1 MIKLYTNCPEYEND
15 IMEELRQAFGAQPI
29 EVTRRYAPPSL
40 EGDISIKLTLFA
52 SEGVWLSRAA
62 LSMRRDGRVFWRSYT
77 HKADIRGTTPIEI
90 KRYQKRCVKIA
101 AFRLMRKVFDINAPW
116 GSLTGIRPTRLLK
129 ELELSLG
136 KGEARRMMLKDF
148 DVTKEKYDLCSLIL
162 SVQDE
167 MPSPK
172 TEDVGIYIGIPYC
185 RTRCLYCSFPSG
197 VRTDKTDMRAYIDAL
212 KLDISLGAAIL
223 FETGRRVRSM
233 YMGGG
238 TPTVLTA
245 SELDEVLSHALDAY
259 GGFGLELTVEA
270 GRPDTID
277 KDKLMV
283 LKKHN
288 VSRISINP
296 QTMND
301 ATLSLI
307 GRSHSADQIYTTFS
321 LARELGFDNINMDV
335 IAGLP
340 GEELSSMENTLKR
353 LSDLSPESITVHTLA
368 IKRSSPLKLKLC
380 EYRVDMP
387 SDEVVA
393 GMTELGGMYAKELK
407 MRPYYMYRQKY
418 MRGNLEN
425 IGYSKTG
432 YECIYNVDMMEE
444 QTSIMAHGAGSM
456 TKVLFDGECRVERI
470 PNPKEI
476 LVYINKIERIAE
488 KKKQLFETLW
498 KNS

>member
-15 IMEELRQAFGAQPI
+15 IMEELRQASPPQTI
-29 EVTRRYAPPSL
+29 EVMRRYSPPFA
-40 EGDISIKLTLFA
+40 EGDIAVKLTLLEK
-52 SEGVWLSRAA
+52 EGVWLSRASI
-62 LSMRRDGRVFWRSYT
+62 SMRKDGRVFWRNYT
-77 HKADIRGTTPIEI
+77 HKAEIKGSTPIEI

-101 AFRLMRKVFDINAPW
+101 AFRLMRKVFDMNAPW
-116 GSLTGIRPTRLLK
+116 GSLTGIRPTRLLR

-136 KGEARRMMLKDF
+136 KDEAGRMMLKDF
-148 DVTKEKYDLCSLIL
+148 DVTKEKYELCSLIL

-167 MPSPK
+167 MPKPQK
-172 TEDVGIYIGIPYC
+172 GDVGIYIGIPYC
-185 RTRCLYCSFPSG
+185 KTRCLYCSFPSG

-212 KLDISLGAAIL
+212 KLDISLGANIL
-223 FETGRRVRSM
+223 FETGHRVRSM
-233 YMGGG
+233 YIGGG

-245 SELDEVLSHALDAY
+245 SELDEVLSHALTAY

-277 KDKLMV
+277 KDKLMI

-288 VSRISINP
+288 ATRISINP

-301 ATLSLI
+301 TTLQLI

-340 GEELSSMENTLKR
+340 GEDVSSMENTLKR
-353 LSDLSPESITVHTLA
+353 LIGLAPESITVHTLA
-368 IKRSSPLKLKLC
+368 IKRSSPLKLKLL
-380 EYRVDMP
+380 EYSVDMP
-387 SDEVVA
+387 PDEVVVD
-393 GMTELGGMYAKELK
+393 MTELAGVYTGKLN

-425 IGYSKTG
+425 IGYSKPG

-444 QTSIMAHGAGSM
+444 QTSIMSHGAGSM
-456 TKVLFDGECRVERI
+456 TKALFDRECRVERI

-488 KKKQLFETLW
+488 KKKQLFESSW